1 MTTRIEPV
9 ALTHKDVT
17 EILKII
23 DESDLDELVI
33 EIAGAKLEIRRRGPD
48 EPAEV
53 SFTPSSDEPESS
65 IIHGESEELPTVDTT
80 PTSRRH
86 DGVEVRAPMVGT
98 FYRQPAPGEPPFVEV
113 GSMVAAGDSLCLIEV
128 MKLFTTIEA
137 PAGGEILEI
146 QAEDSEMV
154 EHGQVLFVIGIAE

>member
-1 MTTRIEPV
+1 M

-33 EIAGAKLEIRRRGPD
+33 EIAGARLEIHRRGPD
-48 EPAEV
+48 EKAEV
-53 SFTPSSDEPESS
+53 SFTPQLETDENS
-65 IIHGESEELPTVDTT
+65 IIHDESEELPTVDTAS
-80 PTSRRH
+80 TSRRH

-98 FYRQPAPGEPPFVEV
+98 FYRKSAPGEPPFVEV

-137 PAGGEILEI
+137 PASGEILEI

-154 EHGQVLFVIGIAE
+154 EHDQLLFVIGIAG

>member
-1 MTTRIEPV
+1 M

>member
-1 MTTRIEPV
+1 V